1 MFDVNINTKGFAE
14 LLSETYRDPSP
25 EEVLRRIGEIDV
37 KMTHNLLG
45 RALIKYDESIGMWIV
60 DTPSGWL
67 GLTAT
72 AHQQLS
78 ARMRSAGPKGV
89 VGFSMTETTNGPV
102 ALGTGSDKYGY
113 IPFDEQAKRVQRLL
127 DIHDADHKATEM
139 VISPSFVRVLY
150 KVEEHKIAGDVVTL
164 GWGWQS
170 AHDGSSSL
178 RVFDRV
184 EREICSNGLRATVND
199 EILRLR
205 HVWGGMQS
213 HQRRALARDLPAI
226 LPASTAAYLAR
237 HSTRKMELKLDESIL
252 AAIDRQLDSGRFTIQ
267 RAKDLSEKRYWEETH
282 AWDMTKKILEL
293 TMDESKAGMLKDILG
308 LKQESFK
315 FLKQYR
321 RESLLLQTVKDNLRK
336 YGASHNYSA
345 WSIVQSLND
354 RPTLGGRFPVSG
366 MDAMES
372 LSNAVLTNW
381 EQLVLAVA

>member
-1 MFDVNINTKGFAE
+1 MFEVNINSNGFPE
-14 LLSETYRDPSP
+14 ILTETYRNPSQ
-25 EEVLRRIGEIDV
+25 EEIMRRISEVNV

-45 RALIKYDESIGMWIV
+45 RVVIKFDETTGMWIA
-60 DTPSGWL
+60 DSPSGWV

-72 AHQQLS
+72 AHQQLT
-78 ARMRSAGPKGV
+78 ARMRSAGSRGV
-89 VGFSMTETTNGPV
+89 VGFSTTDTDQGPV

-113 IPFDEQAKRVQRLL
+113 IPFDEQARRVQRLL
-127 DIHDADHKATEM
+127 DEHDANHQPTKL
-139 VISPSFVRVLY
+139 VISPAFVRVLY
-150 KVEEHKIAGDVVTL
+150 EVEKHEVAGDVVTL

-199 EILRLR
+199 VILRLR
-205 HVWGGMQS
+205 HIWGGMQS
-213 HQRRALARDLPAI
+213 HQRRVLARSLPEM
-226 LPASTAAYLAR
+226 LPTSTAAYLAK

-252 AAIDRQLDSGRFTIQ
+252 AAIDRQLDSGRFTIK
-267 RAKDLSEKRYWEETH
+267 RAQQLSEMRYWEQGL
-282 AWDMTKKILEL
+282 AWDMTKNILEL
-293 TMDESKAGMLKDILG
+293 TMDESKAGMLKEILG

-321 RESLLLQTVKDNLRK
+321 RESQILQIVKDNLRK
-336 YGASHNYSA
+336 YGESHDYSA
-345 WSIVQSLND
+345 WSIVQALND
-354 RPTLGGRFPVSG
+354 RPTLGGKIPVSG